1 MKNQDIRKA
10 IGGAGLKQWQ
20 VADALGIDDSN
31 FSKMLRKELPDNIKG
46 KILKAIEK
54 LKEGER

>member
-31 FSKMLRKELPDNIKG
+31 FSRMLRKELPDDVKE
-46 KILKAIEK
+46 KILNAI
-54 LKEGER
+54 KELEDGE